1 MNSNNFNRRDDE
13 GGILNHIGNQG
24 FLPEGIEITDRYQAL
39 GIPYPDVETMCEG
52 QCEGTGVVPV
62 SAEDR
67 EEPWRSLWL
76 AAEAKKPA
84 GKNGTHYVMCPDC
97 DGTGKKK

>member
-1 MNSNNFNRRDDE
+1 MNS
-13 GGILNHIGNQG
+13 IGYQG
-24 FLPEGIEITDRYQAL
+24 FSLEGIEITDRYQAL

-52 QCEGTGVVPV
+52 QCEGTGCVPLFGNNKGDLRIPGD
-62 SAEDR
+62 E

-76 AAEAKKPA
+76 EAEARKSSKD
-84 GKNGTHYVMCPDC
+84 GWHFVICPDC